1 MSILPI
7 ASLRF
12 TPPAAWQSLTGPVII
27 GRDVLELLSS
37 SMYVDPMAIYREYVQ
52 NAADAIDDARKTA
65 LLAGVANGR
74 VTIDID
80 AASRSIKIRDNGVG
94 VPSAEFEQ
102 RLVAFGASQKRGQG
116 QRGFRGVGR
125 LAGLGYCQELTF
137 RTRAAGEKVVS
148 ELSWDCRKLKSVL
161 RGGESDGLL
170 EDLVR
175 TAASVRSG
183 PTFDEPAHF
192 FEVELRG
199 VIRHRNDQL
208 LNPEAVAF
216 YLAQVAPVP
225 FSETFKLES
234 DIRAALGTDITL
246 GTLDIHVTG
255 VEGPLRRP
263 HSDEFAVRQRESDRF
278 QAIDPIVVKG
288 LDGGTAALGWV
299 AHHGYTG
306 AIPAAA
312 GFKGLRVRCGDIQI
326 GDDRLFEEIFLEPR
340 FNAWTVGEIH
350 VIDGRI
356 IPNGRRDHFEQ
367 NGHFQNLLSQ
377 LAPVGR
383 EISKRCRTSSIQR
396 NRTRDL
402 FLQLDRVSENL
413 AVVRQNALKKTER
426 QRLLIEVE
434 NSIPVLEKRARTL
447 TMSEEQRQ
455 LAKQKLTTLKRLL
468 SRTKGATG
476 QASRLAVLPAAE
488 QRTVEKILALIYE
501 CAPNRTTARLL
512 VDRLLTRLPRL
523 PGMHSPEI
531 LGD

>member
-7 ASLRF
+7 DSLRS
-12 TPPAAWQSLTGPVII
+12 TPPASWQPLTGPIII

-52 NAADAIDDARKTA
+52 NAADAIDDARKA
-65 LLAGVANGR
+65 GLLGGEANGR

-80 AASRSIKIRDNGVG
+80 ATARSIKIRDNGVG

-102 RLVAFGASQKRGQG
+102 RLVAFGGSQKRGQG

-137 RTRAAGEKVVS
+137 RTRAAGEKVVA
-148 ELSWDCRKLKSVL
+148 ELSWNCRKLKSAV
-161 RGGESDGLL
+161 RGSESNGLL

-183 PTFDEPAHF
+183 PAFDEPAHF
-192 FEVELRG
+192 FEVELKG
-199 VIRHRNDQL
+199 LVRHRNDQL

-225 FSETFKLES
+225 FSETFRFGT
-234 DIRAALGTDITL
+234 DIRAALRTDITL
-246 GTLDIHVTG
+246 GTLDIYVTG
-255 VEGPLRRP
+255 IEGPLRRP
-263 HSDEFAVRQRESDRF
+263 HSDEFAVRQREADRF
-278 QAIDPIVVKG
+278 QTIDQIVVKG
-288 LDGGTAALGWV
+288 LDGGTAALGWI

-312 GFKGLRVRCGDIQI
+312 GFKGLRVRCGDLQI

-350 VIDGRI
+350 VIDARI

-383 EISKRCRTSSIQR
+383 EISKRCRASSIQR

-402 FLQLDRVSENL
+402 FLQLDRASDNL
-413 AVVRQNALKKTER
+413 AVVRQNAIKKTER
-426 QRLLIEVE
+426 QRLIVEVG
-434 NSIPVLEKRARTL
+434 NSIPVLEKRALTL
-447 TMSEEQRQ
+447 AMSEEQRQ
-455 LAKQKLTTLKRLL
+455 LAKRKLTTLKRLV
-468 SRTKGATG
+468 SRTKGAMG
-476 QASRLAVLPAAE
+476 KESRLSVLPAAE
-488 QRTVEKILALIYE
+488 QRTVEKVLALIYE
-501 CAPNRTTARLL
+501 CAPNRTAARLL

-523 PGMHSPEI
+523 PGMRSSEI
-531 LGD
+531 PGD